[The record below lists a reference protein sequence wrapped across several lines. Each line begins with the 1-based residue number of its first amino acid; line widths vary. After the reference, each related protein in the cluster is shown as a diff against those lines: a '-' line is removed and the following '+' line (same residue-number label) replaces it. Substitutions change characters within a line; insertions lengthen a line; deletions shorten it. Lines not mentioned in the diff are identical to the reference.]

1 MENILTDKQKLDIL
15 NTFEKIYDNI
25 KSIVTQLWKDI
36 KEFLLKSE
44 KAYKYLKIYYKT
56 HNNRIKKKQ
65 IAKIVK
71 LFKKNIKNN
80 IIFDKIRQ

>member
-25 KSIVTQLWKDI
+25 KSIVKQLWKEI
-36 KEFLLKSE
+36 KEFLLKNE
-44 KAYKYLKIYYKT
+44 KANKYLKIYNRT

-65 IAKIVK
+65 ITK
-71 LFKKNIKNN
+71 LVELFENYKK
-80 IIFDKIRQ
+80 

>member
-25 KSIVTQLWKDI
+25 KSIVTQLWKYI

-44 KAYKYLKIYYKT
+44 KANKYLKIYNRT

-65 IAKIVK
+65 ITKIVE
-71 LFKKNIKNN
+71 LFENYKK
-80 IIFDKIRQ
+80 

>member
-15 NTFEKIYDNI
+15 NSFEKIYDNI

-44 KAYKYLKIYYKT
+44 KANKYLKIYNKT

-71 LFKKNIKNN
+71 LFKKYKE
-80 IIFDKIRQ
+80 

>member
-36 KEFLLKSE
+36 KQFLLKSE
-44 KAYKYLKIYYKT
+44 KANKYLKIYNRT

-65 IAKIVK
+65 ITKIVE
-71 LFKKNIKNN
+71 LFENYKK
-80 IIFDKIRQ
+80 

>member
-25 KSIVTQLWKDI
+25 KSIVTQLCKDI

-44 KAYKYLKIYYKT
+44 KANKCLKIYNRT

-65 IAKIVK
+65 ITKIVE
-71 LFKKNIKNN
+71 LFENYKK
-80 IIFDKIRQ
+80 